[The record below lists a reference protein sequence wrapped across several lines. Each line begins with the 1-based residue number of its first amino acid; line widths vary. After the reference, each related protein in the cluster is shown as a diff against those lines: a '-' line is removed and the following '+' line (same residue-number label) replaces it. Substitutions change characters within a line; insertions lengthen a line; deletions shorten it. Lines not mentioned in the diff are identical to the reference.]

1 MAVSVID
8 TRGEF
13 KLIPYSGDDEQW
25 PQWVLK
31 FEAWSEFV
39 GWGQHLDNASQST
52 HPIVNSTLQV
62 EVQSISRQLY
72 AILVVKLEGKALGI
86 VHLVTKGEGLEA
98 WRQLKLE
105 YEGKS
110 GNRQAA
116 LLWRNLNPRPGWET
130 DARDGRSLVES
141 LNRWEKTLSLY
152 RKASGEDI
160 SDGILAAT
168 VLEHSPESYQNILKQ
183 APSNVRASYGAMRGW
198 LRENAETLGT
208 MEPLGLLQ
216 FNHSRLVRCQWRSIR
231 HEQCRVSRLE
241 KTGRANPKEGAR
253 PRMVRARAGER
264 NAKRSR
270 IRNHKPRLNSSKD
283 TVDTARD
290 GDTSVLTAENV
301 SLMVSRRVVRQ
312 QPVLTTTVMFQL

>member
-31 FEAWSEFV
+31 FEAWSELV
-39 GWGQHLDNASQST
+39 GWGQHLDVASQST
-52 HPIVNSTLQV
+52 HPIVNSTLHV

-86 VHLVTKGEGLEA
+86 VQLVTKGEGLEA

-116 LLWRNLNPRPGWET
+116 LLWRILNPRLGWGT

-141 LNRWEKTLSLY
+141 LNRWEKTISLY

-198 LRENAETLGT
+198 LREYAETLGT
-208 MEPLGLLQ
+208 MKPLGLLQ
-216 FNHSRLVRCQWRSIR
+216 FNHSRLVR
-231 HEQCRVSRLE
+231 
-241 KTGRANPKEGAR
+241 
-253 PRMVRARAGER
+253 
-264 NAKRSR
+264 
-270 IRNHKPRLNSSKD
+270 
-283 TVDTARD
+283 
-290 GDTSVLTAENV
+290 
-301 SLMVSRRVVRQ
+301 
-312 QPVLTTTVMFQL
+312 